1 MPSIN
6 PEIGL
11 KISNLLKTSG
21 KLSEASFNEAKKRFE
36 SNGKAPLGILEYL
49 IKDMFQ
55 AALPDCDSHS
65 RASLKQHDDYH
76 HHQEVDYM
84 NQFYE

>member
-6 PEIGL
+6 PEISL

-21 KLSEASFNEAKKRFE
+21 KLSEANFVNAKKKFE

-49 IKDMFQ
+49 LNDNFITEDDVV
-55 AALPDCDSHS
+55 AATNLS
-65 RASLKQHDDYH
+65 
-76 HHQEVDYM
+76 
-84 NQFYE
+84 